1 MSKRIRFKSQLE
13 SSIEKPLIQ
22 QILGKTRADN
32 SFSSWD
38 SLSIKEFLKAY
49 KIKSGIEHFVNELH
63 LTRIPSEGPTL
74 IIASHP
80 TGITDALVILDS
92 IHEYRNDVKVLLD
105 TDYRPVRSLE
115 PYILSLENKRVSEAQ
130 TYSKKIISYAMDW
143 LEKGHCLVVFTQNSV
158 MSEKRLFENKHSPIW
173 HPAVKEIVKGFDGP
187 IVPWG
192 ISGKNSPLFYPLS
205 KIHPQ
210 IRQSL
215 LPRESLK
222 RKFRPIQS
230 RIGKAFKVSGD
241 YTLDDIELKIRLMTT
256 KPPRIQ
262 WPAVRVPK
270 KCQAIAEE
278 TDKTLISKEIENLG
292 SPITQKG
299 MNLVFVTS
307 KVESPN
313 IVREIGRL
321 REITFRSVNEGSGKS
336 LDLDSYDEDFKH
348 LVLWDSN
355 ARCIIGA
362 YRLGVGPDLHKKK
375 GYHSIIHDF
384 YRQNETTDSLLN
396 QTLVMGRAFVRE
408 EYQQKIFPL
417 FLLWQGIKL
426 FVKQDDRIQYL
437 MGQTSLPHSYQD
449 SSKLLIS
456 QFIWKHHSNE
466 SLRKSFI
473 PYFPLRLKTNK
484 YIDRWV
490 ESSSSM
496 DLKRLDKII
505 ECIEPSG
512 AKMPMLFR
520 RYIDQNAKC
529 IGINIDPDFQN
540 SVDILMLTKVTDIPD

>member
-13 SSIEKPLIQ
+13 STIEQPLIQ
-22 QILGKTRADN
+22 QILGKTRADD
-32 SFSSWD
+32 SYSSWD
-38 SLSIKEFLKAY
+38 SLPIEEFLKAY
-49 KIKSGIEHFVNELH
+49 KKKSGIEHFFDESQLS
-63 LTRIPSEGPTL
+63 RIPSEGPTL
-74 IIASHP
+74 IIANHP
-80 TGITDALVILDS
+80 TGMTDALLILDS
-92 IHEYRNDVKVLLD
+92 MIRYRRDVKVLLD
-105 TDYRPVRSLE
+105 IDYRPVRSLND
-115 PYILSLENKRVSEAQ
+115 YVISLDNPRFRDSNNF
-130 TYSKKIISYAMDW
+130 SKNTFSSAMDW
-143 LEKGHCLVVFTQNSV
+143 MANGHCLVVFTRNSA
-158 MSEKRLFENKHSPIW
+158 MSEKRLFDNENRNFW
-173 HPAVKEIVKGFDGP
+173 HPTVKEIITSFNGP
-187 IVPWG
+187 VVPWG
-192 ISGKNSPLFYPLS
+192 INGKNSPLFYPLS
-205 KIHPQ
+205 MIHPN
-210 IRQSL
+210 IKQSL

-222 RKFRPIQS
+222 RKFRPVQS

-241 YTLDDIELKIRLMTT
+241 YTLDDIELKIRLITT

-262 WPAVRVPK
+262 WPAVRVQK
-270 KCQAIAEE
+270 KHQAIAEE
-278 TDKTLISKEIENLG
+278 IDKTLLSKEIEKLG
-292 SPITQKG
+292 KPITQKG

-307 KVESPN
+307 KIESPN

-348 LVLWDSN
+348 LVLWDSD

-375 GYHSIIHDF
+375 GYHAIIHDF
-384 YRQNETTDSLLN
+384 YRQNETTESLLN

-426 FVKQDDRIQYL
+426 FVRQDDRIQYL
-437 MGQTSLPHSYQD
+437 MGQTSLPNSYQD

-466 SLRKSFI
+466 SFRKSFI
-473 PYFPLRLKTNK
+473 PYFSLRLKTNK

-490 ESSSSM
+490 ESSNSK
-496 DLKRLDKII
+496 DVKRLDKII

-520 RYIDQNAKC
+520 RYIEQNAKC
-529 IGINIDPDFQN
+529 IGINIDPNFQN
-540 SVDILMLTKVTDIPD
+540 SVDILMLTKVSDIPD